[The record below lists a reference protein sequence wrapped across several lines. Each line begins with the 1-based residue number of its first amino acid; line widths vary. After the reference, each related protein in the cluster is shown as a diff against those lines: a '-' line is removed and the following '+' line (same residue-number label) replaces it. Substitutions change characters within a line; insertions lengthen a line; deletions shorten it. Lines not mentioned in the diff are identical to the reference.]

1 MHEPPNPS
9 SSRKLRLLFICSR
22 NQWRSPTA
30 EAIWKRSQE
39 YECRSAGTSPQ
50 ARKTVSTADL
60 RWADVIFVME
70 NKHKQRLSA
79 AFRGLLADKLIRVL
93 GIPDEYAHM
102 NPELI
107 AELKNG
113 VRSIIGT
120 S

>member
-1 MHEPPNPS
+1 
-9 SSRKLRLLFICSR
+9 
-22 NQWRSPTA
+22 
-30 EAIWKRSQE
+30 
-39 YECRSAGTSPQ
+39 
-50 ARKTVSTADL
+50 
-60 RWADVIFVME
+60 ME